1 MSVIEERLDV
11 TLISKSKKYF
21 VRWSGKRP
29 ATPIPMSGRNPIDRL
44 GIETLFSRNE
54 TIFCKG
60 QSARHIYKI
69 AFGCVRTFIK
79 LSDGRRLIN
88 SFYFPSDYFGLEMH
102 EKHNLSAEA
111 ATPSMVLVIGKKELT
126 SRAAIDI
133 AVSKYMLNITNVELQ
148 RAQNRSLLLR
158 NSIDDRVANFLFEIK
173 KRNQRKKDVD
183 VLMSRQDIADHL
195 NVTIETVSRALTRL
209 ENKSAIS
216 FRTHRRIVLRFRKPL
231 GT

>member
-1 MSVIEERLDV
+1 V
-11 TLISKSKKYF
+11 TRVSKSNKSL
-21 VRWSGKRP
+21 VRRNGRRP
-29 ATPIPMSGRNPIDRL
+29 ALPISTSGRNPIDRL

-54 TIFCKG
+54 KIFRKG
-60 QSARHIYKI
+60 QSARHIYKVM
-69 AFGCVRTFIK
+69 FGCVRTFIK

-148 RAQNRSLLLR
+148 RAQNRC
-158 NSIDDRVANFLFEIK
+158 
-173 KRNQRKKDVD
+173 
-183 VLMSRQDIADHL
+183 
-195 NVTIETVSRALTRL
+195 
-209 ENKSAIS
+209 
-216 FRTHRRIVLRFRKPL
+216 RFRKLHPL
-231 GT
+231 DSRSPANQNMIAGCSQLPSFSCACCATVSSRDDGLKPKSWCCGINSTSCSSARHIGYV

>member
-1 MSVIEERLDV
+1 V
-11 TLISKSKKYF
+11 TRVSKSKKSL
-21 VRWSGKRP
+21 VRRNGRRP
-29 ATPIPMSGRNPIDRL
+29 ELPISRSGRNPIDRL
-44 GIETLFSRNE
+44 GIETQFSRNE
-54 TIFCKG
+54 KVFRKG
-60 QSARHIYKI
+60 QSARHIYKVI
-69 AFGCVRTFIK
+69 FGCVRTFIK

-88 SFYFPSDYFGLEMH
+88 SFYFPGDYFGLEMH
-102 EKHNLSAEA
+102 KKHILSAEA
-111 ATPSMVLVIGKKELT
+111 ATPSMALVIGKKALT
-126 SRAAIDI
+126 SRAATDI

-148 RAQNRSLLLR
+148 RAQSRSLLLR
-158 NSIDDRVANFLFEIK
+158 NSIDDRVANFLFEMK

-183 VLMSRQDIADHL
+183 VLMKRQDIADHL